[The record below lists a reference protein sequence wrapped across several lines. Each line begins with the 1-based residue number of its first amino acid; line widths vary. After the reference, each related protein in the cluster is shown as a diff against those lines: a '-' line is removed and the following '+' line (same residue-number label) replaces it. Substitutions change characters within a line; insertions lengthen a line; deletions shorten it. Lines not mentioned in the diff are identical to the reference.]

1 MEYMAEKQALDSVN
15 DRGGN
20 VGFCGPLSAAAGQ
33 FSGGVCLVVEE
44 GGRGG
49 PLNDDQVYFGA
60 DELAVTPAES

>member
-1 MEYMAEKQALDSVN
+1 MAEKQALDSVY

-20 VGFCGPLSAAAGQ
+20 VSFCGPLSAAAGQ

-44 GGRGG
+44 GGSGG
-49 PLNDDQVYFGA
+49 PLNDDQVHFGA